1 MVDSLIAQ
9 LSKERVVK
17 DIYVLAAEGMSV
29 DTLPQRTQ
37 LLQADSLLSSATMRL
52 ITAQATADY
61 ALLYLKQSPLTLGY
75 QAIERMLQVAEATD
89 ASMVYA
95 DHYSVEGGKTVK
107 HPVIDYQ
114 LGSIRDDFDF
124 GSVVLLNVK
133 TLKDFA
139 VQQGSDDYQ
148 FAGWYA
154 LRLFLSRQGKVFH
167 LNEFLY
173 TEEENDLRTS
183 GEKQFDYVNPRNREV
198 QIEMEQAA
206 TKHLSALNALV
217 DTKLYTYPDF
227 SEGHFPVE
235 ASVVIP
241 VFNREK
247 TVRDAVLSALSQRTD
262 FPFNVIVVD
271 NHSTD
276 KTTEILDALAS
287 DDRLI
292 HLIPERTD
300 LGIGGCWNYAI
311 NDSHCGRF
319 AVQLDSDD
327 LYSSEKTLQTIINAF
342 HEQQAAMIVGSYRMC
357 DFDLNTLPPGLIS
370 HSEWTEDN
378 GCNNAL
384 RINGLGAP
392 RAFFTPLARKLQFPN
407 TSYGEDYAMGLAFSR
422 RFRIGRI
429 YDELY
434 LCRRWG
440 GNSDAVLSIE
450 KVNANNLY
458 KDQLRTIEVLARQR
472 ENRKI

>member
-292 HLIPERTD
+292 HLIPDRTD

-327 LYSSEKTLQTIINAF
+327 LYSSENTLQTIINAF

>member
-217 DTKLYTYPDF
+217 DTKLYTHPDF

-327 LYSSEKTLQTIINAF
+327 LYSSENTLQTIINAF

-422 RFRIGRI
+422 RFCIGRI

>member
-1 MVDSLIAQ
+1 
-9 LSKERVVK
+9 
-17 DIYVLAAEGMSV
+17 MSV